1 MSTHIDKPLEAQSRE
16 ELIAEVARLRERYTL
31 LEQAVRLGEHVTMAC
46 RHAHLP
52 QPVGVSILLF
62 DHDLRYTA
70 AAGDTLALTG
80 KHPAEIEGMT
90 LGEVYRED
98 LAPLLE
104 PVYRDVLA
112 GMQIEQERE
121 IEGTSLYMQAMPLM
135 KSDGLVD
142 GGLVVVQD
150 ISSLREL
157 EHRLI
162 ESEARFTDMANS
174 APLMVWATEADGT
187 LSFVNQRWLNY
198 TGVRMEGSRGLHWM
212 DPVHPGDRVRFQ
224 HLLLA
229 SETPPEGFRFEMR
242 MKNADGDYRWVLN
255 HGIPRHQPDG
265 PFVGWVGTCV
275 DVTDMK
281 EAADER
287 EQLISG
293 LQVFAQNVAHDLKNP
308 LQLAMGFAALM
319 RDNYSEASDEEKLHW
334 LDVIVESTE
343 KMESI
348 IDGQLLLS
356 EVEHTR
362 VTPSLVNMKAVVDE
376 VLKRLHAD
384 IRLSRAHIE
393 QPDVWLN
400 AMGYAPWIE
409 QVWFNYLTN
418 ALKYGGQPPRIEL
431 TCSAAPDGCVTYTVR
446 DYGPGIRAEEL
457 DSIYAG
463 HNQPSKGGHGLG
475 LSIVRL
481 IVERQNGTL
490 SAGNHPDGGAVFHF
504 TLPAE

>member
-1 MSTHIDKPLEAQSRE
+1 MHMPK
-16 ELIAEVARLRERYTL
+16 
-31 LEQAVRLGEHVTMAC
+31 
-46 RHAHLP
+46 
-52 QPVGVSILLF
+52 PVGVSILLF

-70 AAGDTLALTG
+70 AAGDTVALTG
-80 KHPAEIEGMT
+80 KSPAEIEGMT

-112 GMQIEQERE
+112 GKRIEQERE
-121 IEGTSLYMQAMPLM
+121 IEDRSFYMQAMPLM
-135 KSDGLVD
+135 KSDGAVD

-187 LSFVNQRWLNY
+187 LSFVNQRWLDY
-198 TGVRMEGSRGLHWM
+198 TGTRVDGSLGLQWM
-212 DPVHPGDRVRFQ
+212 APIHPDDRERFQ
-224 HLLLA
+224 QVLLTG
-229 SETPPEGFRFEMR
+229 EMPPEGFRFEMR
-242 MKNADGDYRWVLN
+242 MKNAAGDCRWVLN

-319 RDNYSEASDEEKLHW
+319 RENYDDSTDEEKLHW

-362 VTPSLVNMKAVVDE
+362 VEPELVNMGSVVGE
-376 VLKRLHAD
+376 VLKRLHTD
-384 IRLSRAHIE
+384 IRLSGASIS

-400 AMGYAPWIE
+400 AMGYGPWIE

-418 ALKYGGQPPRIEL
+418 ALKYGGQSPQIEL
-431 TCSAAPDGCVTYTVR
+431 SCTAARDGCITYMIR
-446 DYGPGIRAEEL
+446 DHGPGISSEKV
-457 DSIYAG
+457 DTIYVG
-463 HNQPSKGGHGLG
+463 YNKPSKSGHGLG

-481 IVERQNGTL
+481 IVERLNGTL
-490 SAGNHPDGGAVFHF
+490 SVRNHPDGGAEFSF